1 MEWIANPDI
10 WISLAT
16 LTLLEIVLGIDNLIF
31 IAILVRR
38 LPEKQQ
44 AFGRMFGLTLAMLTR
59 IGLLFSIAWLI
70 GLTAP
75 LFSALGQSF
84 SWRDLILIGGGLFL
98 IGKAVIEIHHKVEP
112 HEEGAPTA
120 ALRVGLLATIV
131 QIGLID
137 IIFSLDS
144 VITAVGMT
152 DQIYVMV
159 AAIVASMAVML
170 FASGAVTRFIDS
182 HPTVTMLALAF
193 LILIGMMLVADGLG
207 QKIPKGYIYFAMAFA
222 VLVEGLNMLARR
234 RRKAVAQSSGV
245 G

>member
-1 MEWIANPDI
+1 MEWLANPDI
-10 WISLAT
+10 WISLVT
-16 LTLLEIVLGIDNLIF
+16 LTVLEIVLGIDNLIF

-38 LPEKQQ
+38 LPERHQ
-44 AFGRMFGLTLAMLTR
+44 AFGRIFGLSLAMVTR
-59 IGLLFSIAWLI
+59 IGLLFSITWLI

-75 LFSALGQSF
+75 IFSVLGQEF

-98 IGKAVIEIHHKVEP
+98 MGKAVTEIHHKVEG
-112 HEEGAPTA
+112 HEQASKTSPVQA
-120 ALRVGLLATIV
+120 GLIATVI

-152 DQIYVMV
+152 DLIWVMV
-159 AAIVASMAVML
+159 AAIVISMAVML
-170 FASGAVTRFIDS
+170 FASGAVTRFIDR

-222 VLVEGLNMLARR
+222 ILVEALNMMARKR
-234 RRKAVAQSSGV
+234 RQEAAGDA
-245 G
+245 

>member
-1 MEWIANPDI
+1 MEWLANPDI

-16 LTLLEIVLGIDNLIF
+16 LTVLEIVLGIDNLIF

-38 LPEKQQ
+38 LPERQQ
-44 AFGRMFGLTLAMLTR
+44 AFGRIFGLSLAMITR

-75 LFSALGQSF
+75 IFSALGHAF

-98 IGKAVIEIHHKVEP
+98 MGKAVTEIHHKVEG
-112 HEEGAPTA
+112 HEEASQTSA
-120 ALRVGLLATIV
+120 VQVGLMATVI

-152 DQIYVMV
+152 DQIWVMV
-159 AAIVASMAVML
+159 AAIVISMAVML
-170 FASGAVTRFIDS
+170 FASGAVTRFIDR
-182 HPTVTMLALAF
+182 HPTITMLALAF

-222 VLVEGLNMLARR
+222 ILVEALNMMARKR
-234 RRKAVAQSSGV
+234 RQEAAGDA
-245 G
+245 

>member
-38 LPEKQQ
+38 LPENQQ
-44 AFGRMFGLTLAMLTR
+44 AFGRVFGLTLAMVAR
-59 IGLLFSIAWLI
+59 IGLLLSITWLI

-75 LFSALGQSF
+75 LFSALGHSI

-98 IGKAVIEIHHKVEP
+98 IGKAVIEIHHRVEG
-112 HEEGAPTA
+112 HEDASPA
-120 ALRVGLLATIV
+120 SAVRAGLLVTII

-159 AAIVASMAVML
+159 AAIVASMVVML
-170 FASGAVTRFIDS
+170 FASGAVTRFIDR

-222 VLVEGLNMLARR
+222 VLVEGLNLLARR
-234 RRKAVAQSSGV
+234 RRTKAAEADA
-245 G
+245 

>member
-1 MEWIANPDI
+1 MEWLANPDI

-16 LTLLEIVLGIDNLIF
+16 LTVLEIVLGIDNLIF

-38 LPEKQQ
+38 LPERQQ
-44 AFGRMFGLTLAMLTR
+44 AFGRIFGLSLAMITR

-75 LFSALGQSF
+75 IFSALGHAF

-98 IGKAVIEIHHKVEP
+98 MGKAVTEIHHKVEG
-112 HEEGAPTA
+112 HEEASQTSA
-120 ALRVGLLATIV
+120 VQAGLMATVI

-152 DQIYVMV
+152 DQIWVMV
-159 AAIVASMAVML
+159 AAIVISMAVML
-170 FASGAVTRFIDS
+170 FASGAVTRFIDR
-182 HPTVTMLALAF
+182 HPTITMLALAF

-222 VLVEGLNMLARR
+222 ILVEALNMMARKR
-234 RRKAVAQSSGV
+234 RQEAAGDA
-245 G
+245 

>member
-1 MEWIANPDI
+1 MEWLANPDI

-16 LTLLEIVLGIDNLIF
+16 LTLL
-31 IAILVRR
+31 
-38 LPEKQQ
+38 PEHQ
-44 AFGRMFGLTLAMLTR
+44 AFGRIFGLSLAMATR
-59 IGLLFSIAWLI
+59 IALLFSITWLI

-75 LFSALGQSF
+75 LFQLLGEAF

-98 IGKAVIEIHHKVEP
+98 IGKAVIEIHHKVEG
-112 HEEGAPTA
+112 HEESGPA
-120 ALRVGLLATIV
+120 AGVRAGLTMTII

-152 DQIYVMV
+152 DRIWVMV
-159 AAIVASMAVML
+159 AAIVISMAVML
-170 FASGAVTRFIDS
+170 FASGAVTRFIDN

-193 LILIGMMLVADGLG
+193 LILIGVMLVADGLG

-222 VLVEGLNMLARR
+222 VLVEGLNMLVRR
-234 RRKAVAQSSGV
+234 RRAKPAGGPSPSGTP

>member
-1 MEWIANPDI
+1 MEWLANPDI

-38 LPEKQQ
+38 LPPEHQ
-44 AFGRMFGLTLAMLTR
+44 AFGRIFGLSLAMLTR
-59 IGLLFSIAWLI
+59 IALLFSITWLI

-75 LFSALGQSF
+75 LFSALGHTF

-98 IGKAVIEIHHKVEP
+98 IGKAVLEIHHKVEG
-112 HEEGAPTA
+112 HEDAGPASGV
-120 ALRVGLLATIV
+120 RVGLAATIV

-152 DQIYVMV
+152 DQIWVMV
-159 AAIVASMAVML
+159 AAIVISMAVML
-170 FASGAVTRFIDS
+170 FASGAVTRFIDA

-193 LILIGMMLVADGLG
+193 LILIGMMLVADGVG

-234 RRKAVAQSSGV
+234 RKAKATSGA
-245 G
+245 